1 MAEGEALVY
10 GTDEFEAMERA
21 GLAVAGK
28 TGFVLVAGGLGERL
42 GFNDIK
48 VMLCCVTAYYL
59 TMSITAVTVL
69 LAWVDRSLFVRCA

>member
-10 GTDEFEAMERA
+10 GTDEFEAMEQA

-48 VMLCCVTAYYL
+48 VNAMLCYCSSLVH
-59 TMSITAVTVL
+59 MSATQLISFL
-69 LAWVDRSLFVRCA
+69 LNLLEAC

>member
-10 GTDEFEAMERA
+10 GTDEFEAMEQA

-48 VMLCCVTAYYL
+48 VMLC
-59 TMSITAVTVL
+59 
-69 LAWVDRSLFVRCA
+69 